1 MKPRPIVISFLEK
14 LSKVIPKWKIVPAM
28 DIVENGIKDP
38 HHRQRVRDNPLCY
51 KGKPRLLTG
60 KELLAAS
67 NDIENNMD
75 EVNLGFELKY
85 EYLSLYLF
93 IYLFGKISMPFLVV
107 HGGDD
112 IVTDASVSQLL
123 YDRAS
128 SSDKTFKLY
137 PGMWHAITYGEPIE
151 NINIVFSDIIS
162 WLNERSLVG
171 DEILSEIEQKTSCD
185 VQTNPPLKSD

>member
-1 MKPRPIVISFLEK
+1 
-14 LSKVIPKWKIVPAM
+14 
-28 DIVENGIKDP
+28 
-38 HHRQRVRDNPLCY
+38 
-51 KGKPRLLTG
+51 
-60 KELLAAS
+60 
-67 NDIENNMD
+67 
-75 EVNLGFELKY
+75 
-85 EYLSLYLF
+85 
-93 IYLFGKISMPFLVV
+93 MPFLVV